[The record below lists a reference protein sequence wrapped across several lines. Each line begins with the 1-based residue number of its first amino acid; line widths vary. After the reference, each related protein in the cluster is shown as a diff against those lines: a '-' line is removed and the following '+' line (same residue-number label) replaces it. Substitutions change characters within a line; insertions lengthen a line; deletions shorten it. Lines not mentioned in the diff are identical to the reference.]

1 MATNYQGG
9 KMIKKAIIPAAGFGT
24 RLLPITK
31 AQPKEMLPVVG
42 KPIIQYVVEDLAE
55 AGIDNILM
63 VTGKGKQAIENH
75 FDKNFEL
82 EEKLKKDGKNE
93 ALEILKEIDDIA
105 CIFYIRQRDQ
115 KGLGD
120 AIFCGSEFIGNE
132 YFVAMVG
139 DTIYSGNVVKKLID
153 AYNKYKCSV
162 IALERVPMD
171 DVHKYG
177 VIAGE
182 EIEEGIFNITDLVEK
197 PPKERAPSN
206 LIITGAYLLSP
217 KIFEHLKNTKPGRGG
232 EIQLTDA
239 MKSMLKEEK
248 ILGVEVDF
256 KRYDIGDIEGW
267 LKANVELGIENIEGF
282 KDYLKELC
290 K

>member
-1 MATNYQGG
+1 
-9 KMIKKAIIPAAGFGT
+9 
-24 RLLPITK
+24 
-31 AQPKEMLPVVG
+31 
-42 KPIIQYVVEDLAE
+42 
-55 AGIDNILM
+55 M

-93 ALEILKEIDDIA
+93 ALKILKEIDDIA

-115 KGLGD
+115 KGLVD
-120 AIFCGSEFIGNE
+120 VIFWGSEFIGNE

-153 AYNKYKCSV
+153 AHNKYKCSI

-171 DVHKYG
+171 DVHKYD

-182 EIEEGIFNITDLVEK
+182 EIEEGIYNITDLVEK
-197 PPKERAPSN
+197 PSKERAPSN

-217 KIFEHLKNTKPGRGG
+217 KIFEHLKNTKHGRV
-232 EIQLTDA
+232 
-239 MKSMLKEEK
+239 EK
-248 ILGVEVDF
+248 F
-256 KRYDIGDIEGW
+256 
-267 LKANVELGIENIEGF
+267 N
-282 KDYLKELC
+282 
-290 K
+290 

>member
-1 MATNYQGG
+1 
-9 KMIKKAIIPAAGFGT
+9 MIKKAIIPAAGFGT